1 MSFQPPESSGGFF
14 FGLEHRGRGGIAIR
28 PAPAHRRAGVNVSWD
43 ILKILSDPT
52 RLRLLALLTREEL
65 SVAELQEILGMGQSR
80 ISSQLALLRTVN
92 LVTDRREGKNAF
104 YSFRNH
110 LPPKSLA
117 LIRAAIE
124 SVGELPVMAEDRE
137 NLDRILQKRR
147 RTQEQ
152 YFNLIAGRLGKN
164 YCPGRSWEAIGHLAL
179 RLTPSIDIADLG
191 AGEGLVSQ
199 LLAHR
204 ARQVWCIDNSPR
216 MVEVGTALARKNG
229 LANLAYKLGDIEDV
243 PLPERSVDLAILSQ
257 ALHHAQ
263 HPQRAVDEAARIL
276 RPAGQLLV
284 LDLNEHTFE
293 KARELYAD
301 VWLGFKESALH
312 GFLKKAGFT
321 KVEVATV
328 AREAEEPFFETLLAS
343 GMKPAK

>member
-1 MSFQPPESSGGFF
+1 MS
-14 FGLEHRGRGGIAIR
+14 A
-28 PAPAHRRAGVNVSWD
+28 SWD
-43 ILKILSDPT
+43 ILKTLSDPT
-52 RLRLLALLTREEL
+52 RVRLLALLGREEL

-92 LVTDRREGKNAF
+92 LVSDRREGKNAF
-104 YSFRNH
+104 YSLRGD
-110 LPPKSLA
+110 LPAKTLG
-117 LIRAAIE
+117 LVRAAIE
-124 SVGELPVMAEDRE
+124 SVGELPVVGEDRE

-152 YFNLIAGRLGKN
+152 YFNLIAGRLGKH

-179 RLTPSIDIADLG
+179 RLTPQIDIADLG
-191 AGEGLVSQ
+191 AGEGLLSQ

-216 MVEVGTALARKNG
+216 MVEVGTELATKNN
-229 LANLAYKLGDIEDV
+229 LVNLAYKLGDIEQV
-243 PLPERSVDLAILSQ
+243 PLPDRSVDLAILSQ

-263 HPQRAVDEAARIL
+263 HPQAAVNEAHRIL
-276 RPAGQLLV
+276 RPGGQLLV
-284 LDLNEHTFE
+284 LELNEHAFE

-312 GFLKKAGFT
+312 GFLKKAGFG
-321 KVEVATV
+321 KVEVSMV
-328 AREAEEPFFETLLAS
+328 AREAVEPHFETLLAS
-343 GMKPAK
+343 GFKAART